1 MDMETSIDATG
12 KFNLPLA
19 FGSDKCNNDCSR
31 FLVARRVSVV
41 GFMSDGMDICTVSEV
56 FAISPST

>member
-1 MDMETSIDATG
+1 MNICENINYHPPRPK

-19 FGSDKCNNDCSR
+19 FGLDKCNNVCTR

-41 GFMSDGMDICTVSEV
+41 GFLSGGRTIGTV
-56 FAISPST
+56 